1 MLCKIFALYLYRK
14 PKTIADMKTI
24 KDLKQRDAVYV
35 LRNDGTTFQTTAE
48 LVGATN
54 DVSRRVFLRSGGA
67 FSLYLFDEWWCDGV
81 GNMYFCDADRLRMEV
96 KRQIKEREMILTN
109 LKALDAEE

>member
-1 MLCKIFALYLYRK
+1 
-14 PKTIADMKTI
+14 MKTI
-24 KDLKQRDAVYV
+24 KDIKQGDAVYV
-35 LRNDGTTFQTTAE
+35 LRNDGTMFQTTAT

-54 DVSRRVFLRSGGA
+54 DVSRRLFLLSGGA
-67 FSLYLFDEWWCDGV
+67 FSLYLFDEWWCDSV

-96 KRQIKEREMILTN
+96 KRQIKEREIVLMN

>member
-1 MLCKIFALYLYRK
+1 MCKIFALYLHHK
-14 PKTIADMKTI
+14 PKQIADMKTI
-24 KDLKQRDAVYV
+24 KDLKQGDAVYV

-54 DVSRRVFLRSGGA
+54 DVSKRVFLRSGGA

-81 GNMYFCDADRLRMEV
+81 GNMYFCDAARLRKEV
-96 KRQIKEREMILTN
+96 ERQIKEHKEILTN
-109 LKALDAEE
+109 LKEIK